1 MKELETMIFFWEKK
15 KFIQATQIK
24 KRGVA
29 NGINGFLLE
38 KMGPCGYIIRKNR
51 PMLPY
56 LDNMQQDS

>member
-1 MKELETMIFFWEKK
+1 MKELEKMNFFGKK

-24 KRGVA
+24 KKGVA

>member
-1 MKELETMIFFWEKK
+1 MKELEKMIFFGKN

-24 KRGVA
+24 KKGVA

>member
-1 MKELETMIFFWEKK
+1 MKELETMIMFWKK
-15 KFIQATQIK
+15 KIHPGNPK
-24 KRGVA
+24 KKKEVA

-38 KMGPCGYIIRKNR
+38 KMGPCGHIIRKNR

>member
-1 MKELETMIFFWEKK
+1 LGKK

-56 LDNMQQDS
+56 LDNIATGFLNFSTFLSNL

>member
-1 MKELETMIFFWEKK
+1 MRELETMIFFWKKNSIWATQKK
-15 KFIQATQIK
+15 KE
-24 KRGVA
+24 VA

-38 KMGPCGYIIRKNR
+38 KMGPCGHIIRKNR